1 MEIWAAASGCCPL
14 KFPDFD
20 DIFVTANLFDLL
32 AIKCFVSG
40 VQLEIGDILVAVNNV
55 DVSFMNPK
63 EGRNQGEGMV
73 ALITRGVY
81 PPPPPDGQCRNP
93 PLNTGLIFMTF
104 LMSI

>member
-40 VQLEIGDILVAVNNV
+40 V
-55 DVSFMNPK
+55 
-63 EGRNQGEGMV
+63 
-73 ALITRGVY
+73 
-81 PPPPPDGQCRNP
+81 
-93 PLNTGLIFMTF
+93 
-104 LMSI
+104 